1 MDYDDIVYDEGY
13 SMTDI
18 DDNWS
23 NSDMDYETDSDSEID
38 DYNYNSNT
46 NNWSNLTG
54 DKINRQTNNHN
65 NSFLD
70 KINRKLESLENVDRF
85 AIYTKVEKK
94 NDSFLDLYE
103 RMKALNSH
111 FEKDIE
117 FGPHQRSSFTETM
130 TDNWYIN
137 SNSKEVIDKNLQM
150 LKATDRKVN
159 PIKERV
165 TRMTDRSTIENDR
178 LKEISSSVLD
188 TNRQKSLIETEK
200 KEYLLKLKDTIE
212 IPIACIRVLFLCN

>member
-1 MDYDDIVYDEGY
+1 MEYDDIVYDEGY

-18 DDNWS
+18 DNNWS
-23 NSDMDYETDSDSEID
+23 NSDMEYETDSDSDSEMD
-38 DYNYNSNT
+38 NYNYNNT

-70 KINRKLESLENVDRF
+70 KINRKLESLENIDRF
-85 AIYTKVEKK
+85 NIYTKVEKK

-117 FGPHQRSSFTETM
+117 FGPHHRSSFTETM

-137 SNSKEVIDKNLQM
+137 SNSKEVIDKNLQT
-150 LKATDRKVN
+150 LKATNKRVEEETG

-165 TRMTDRSTIENDR
+165 TRIEDKRDHLIEERSTIE
-178 LKEISSSVLD
+178 SVKR
-188 TNRQKSLIETEK
+188 NNK
-200 KEYLLKLKDTIE
+200 
-212 IPIACIRVLFLCN
+212 